1 MQTLEKEIRELRR
14 LLRDLVAL
22 ATTPAGWV
30 GRDREQIAESVA
42 DIILHGLRAEAVYV
56 CLRSPLKI
64 EVIRS
69 LHYPGFGDEV
79 RRLWPKSAT
88 GLQVD
93 TIAVSKWPTTLRVA
107 IQPMGISGD
116 DGFIAIGSTRPEFP
130 NESESLLLS
139 VAANQTAVAL
149 QTSRLRE
156 EAELV
161 ERKRRAAAESERSR
175 LHELFMQA
183 PAAIGFL
190 TGPEHRF
197 TFANLDYLKLTGRQ
211 RAEDFVGKTVREALP
226 ELEGQGLLELLDG
239 VYQTGVP
246 CIGTARKVILNRGAG
261 GQPEDAYFDFIYQP
275 MRDAAERIE
284 GILIHA
290 NDVTQQVLTR
300 QEIENR
306 ERQFRTLAA
315 SIPQLVWM
323 AEATGYI
330 FWYNERWY
338 EYTGTT
344 PEQMEGWGWQTVHDP
359 DVLPKVLERWKY
371 SIAKG
376 EPFEMVFPLRGADG
390 VFRDFLTRVH
400 PIKDENGAVTR
411 WFGTNTDVTAQRKA
425 ELAVRESERRFREMI
440 DALPAAI
447 YTTDAEGR
455 LTHFNPAAVEF
466 SGRTPE
472 LKTDQWCVSW
482 KLYYPDGRPMPHDE
496 CPMAIA
502 LKEGRIIQG
511 AEAIAER
518 PDGTRRWF
526 TPYPTPIRD
535 AQGRIIGGINMLL
548 DITDRKQAENAIAHL
563 AAIVASSDDAIIS
576 KNLDG
581 IISWNKSAEHM
592 FGYTAEEAVGK
603 HITLIVPKDRWD
615 EEKNILARLRRGDRI
630 VHFQTVRR
638 RKDGS
643 TLDLSLTISP
653 VKDRAGRVIGAS
665 NVARDITHLKLIER
679 ALRESEERFRA
690 MVETTPECVK
700 VVAADGT
707 LQHMNSAGLAM
718 VGAKDAGTV
727 VGKSIYDL
735 IAAEDREKFRAFNE
749 RICRGDKDSLEFDM
763 VGLNGIRHH
772 METHAAPLHNPD
784 GRIVQLA
791 ITHDVTE
798 RKRAEFALRESEQ
811 RYRAVT
817 DASPIM
823 VWMSGLDK
831 LCYYFNKG
839 WLDFV
844 GRTLEQESGNG
855 WTENVHPE
863 DFERCLQIYVKSFD
877 ARQPFE
883 MEYRMR
889 HHSGQYRWITDHGT
903 PRYAT
908 DGTFEGYVGGCLD
921 IHDQKEAADKARQA
935 DVSVQLMKIQDEE
948 RRHIARELH
957 DSAGQT
963 LTVLGMSLAQLAQK
977 TGRRSPEIATDVD
990 KIQDTVQQLHR
1001 EIRTAS
1007 YLLHPPLLDEN
1018 GLYSAISWYVDGLR
1032 ERSDLDIRLAI
1043 PEDFGRL
1050 PRDMELVVFRL
1061 VQECL
1066 TNVHRHSKSKTASI
1080 RMARESSRITLDIG
1094 DEGKGISPERLAEIR
1109 SGRSGVGIR
1118 GMQERLRQFEGTMNI
1133 ESGSFGTHILVTIPI
1148 PKTTPSEEQRKTEP
1162 WQAAV

>member
-30 GRDREQIAESVA
+30 GRKREQIAESVA
-42 DIILHGLRAEAVYV
+42 DILLHTLRAEAVCV
-56 CLRSPLKI
+56 CLQSPSKI

-69 LHYPGFGDEV
+69 PHHPGFEGEV
-79 RRLWPKSAT
+79 KRLGPEFAT
-88 GLQVD
+88 GGLRVH
-93 TIAVSKWPTTLRVA
+93 TMVASNWPTDLRVA
-107 IQPMGISGD
+107 VQPIGISGH
-116 DGFIAIGSTRPEFP
+116 DGFLVVGCTGSEFP

-149 QTSRLRE
+149 QTARLRV
-156 EAELV
+156 EAESV
-161 ERKRRAAAESERSR
+161 ERQLRAAAESERSR

-183 PAAIGFL
+183 PAVIGFL
-190 TGPEHRF
+190 SGPEHRF
-197 TFANLDYLKLTGRQ
+197 TFVNLDYLKLTGRQ
-211 RAEDFVGKTVREALP
+211 RIEDFVGKTVREALP
-226 ELEGQGLLELLDG
+226 ELEGQGLFELLDG

-246 CIGTARKVILNRGAG
+246 YIGTARKVILNRGAKG
-261 GQPEDAYFDFIYQP
+261 EPEEAYFDFIYQP
-275 MRDAAERIE
+275 MRTAAGQVE
-284 GILIHA
+284 GILVHG
-290 NDVTQQVLTR
+290 NEVTQQVLAR
-300 QEIENR
+300 QEIEKR

-359 DVLPKVLERWKY
+359 DVLPKVLERWKH

-400 PIKDENGAVTR
+400 PVKDENGAVTR

-455 LTHFNPAAVEF
+455 LTHFNPAAAEF

-472 LKTDQWCVSW
+472 LGTDQWCVSW
-482 KLYYPDGRPMPHDE
+482 KLYYPDGRPMPHDQ

-502 LKEGRIIQG
+502 LKEGRVIRD

-535 AQGRIIGGINMLL
+535 ARGRIIGGINMLL
-548 DITDRKQAENAIAHL
+548 DITDRKQAENAMAHL

-581 IISWNKSAEHM
+581 IIQSWNKSAEHM

-603 HITLIVPKDRWD
+603 HITLIIPEDRLD
-615 EEKNILARLRRGDRI
+615 EEKNILARLRGGEKID
-630 VHFQTVRR
+630 HFETVRR

-653 VKDRAGRVIGAS
+653 VKDSAGRVIGAS
-665 NVARDITHLKLIER
+665 KVARDITHLKQIER
-679 ALRESEERFRA
+679 ALRDSEERFRS

-700 VVAADGT
+700 VVGPDGT

-718 VGAKDAGTV
+718 VGAKLAETV

-735 IAAEDREKFRAFNE
+735 IAPEHRDKFKAFNE

-763 VGLNGIRHH
+763 IGLNGMRHH

-798 RKRAEFALRESEQ
+798 RKRAELAFAGKRTALSRSHGCL
-811 RYRAVT
+811 A
-817 DASPIM
+817 DH
-823 VWMSGLDK
+823 GLD
-831 LCYYFNKG
+831 
-839 WLDFV
+839 V
-844 GRTLEQESGNG
+844 GNR
-855 WTENVHPE
+855 
-863 DFERCLQIYVKSFD
+863 
-877 ARQPFE
+877 
-883 MEYRMR
+883 
-889 HHSGQYRWITDHGT
+889 
-903 PRYAT
+903 
-908 DGTFEGYVGGCLD
+908 
-921 IHDQKEAADKARQA
+921 
-935 DVSVQLMKIQDEE
+935 
-948 RRHIARELH
+948 
-957 DSAGQT
+957 
-963 LTVLGMSLAQLAQK
+963 
-977 TGRRSPEIATDVD
+977 
-990 KIQDTVQQLHR
+990 
-1001 EIRTAS
+1001 
-1007 YLLHPPLLDEN
+1007 
-1018 GLYSAISWYVDGLR
+1018 
-1032 ERSDLDIRLAI
+1032 
-1043 PEDFGRL
+1043 
-1050 PRDMELVVFRL
+1050 
-1061 VQECL
+1061 
-1066 TNVHRHSKSKTASI
+1066 
-1080 RMARESSRITLDIG
+1080 
-1094 DEGKGISPERLAEIR
+1094 
-1109 SGRSGVGIR
+1109 
-1118 GMQERLRQFEGTMNI
+1118 
-1133 ESGSFGTHILVTIPI
+1133 
-1148 PKTTPSEEQRKTEP
+1148 
-1162 WQAAV
+1162 